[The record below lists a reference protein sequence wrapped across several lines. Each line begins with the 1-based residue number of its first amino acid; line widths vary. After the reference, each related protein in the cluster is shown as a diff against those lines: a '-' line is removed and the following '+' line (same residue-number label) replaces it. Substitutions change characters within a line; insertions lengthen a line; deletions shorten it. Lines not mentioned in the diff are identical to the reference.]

1 MIIITTGLAGGAIIA
16 GAIGFMFS
24 PAARFLENPVKAI
37 LATSPLLAI
46 LGLVIA
52 VVGIAAQVR
61 TSRNFALQTYNRW
74 EEPV

>member
-1 MIIITTGLAGGAIIA
+1 
-16 GAIGFMFS
+16 MFS
-24 PAARFLENPVKAI
+24 PAAQFLENPVKSI
-37 LATSPLLAI
+37 LAASPLLAI

-52 VVGIAAQVR
+52 GFGIAAQVR